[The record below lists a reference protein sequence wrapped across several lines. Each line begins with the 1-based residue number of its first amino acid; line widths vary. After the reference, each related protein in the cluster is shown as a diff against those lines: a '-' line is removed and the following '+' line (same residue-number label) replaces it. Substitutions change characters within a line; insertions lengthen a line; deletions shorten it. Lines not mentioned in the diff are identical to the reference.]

1 MDRPF
6 IFSETAKMAWR
17 QSQFRDG
24 VSVKDLGTSDGQSM
38 QLVRFEPGVQ
48 FPWHRHAGPEFIYVL
63 EGEVTQRGW
72 RLGPGDA
79 GIAPANTEEDDFFSE
94 KEATFVLVYTD

>member
-1 MDRPF
+1 MDKPF

-17 QSQFRDG
+17 QCRSTEG
-24 VSVKDLGTSDGQSM
+24 VSVKDLGNSDGQSM
-38 QLVRFEPGVQ
+38 QLVRFEPGTH

-63 EGEVTQRGW
+63 TGEVTQRG
-72 RLGPGDA
+72 RKLGPGDA

-94 KEATFVLVYTD
+94 KGATFLLVYTD